1 MMVLKKYIYLLL
13 IIFLSSCKKDFVPIQ
28 SSIVKMDEFE
38 IDEIDYKYLS
48 TKSKFKYK
56 NENQLISATLNT
68 RIERDTKIWFSIRVA
83 LGVEAARG
91 LITKDELTI
100 IDRVNKQV
108 IRSTPDI
115 IERTFK
121 IKLNF
126 EQLESILIGNLL
138 YGISNED
145 QFIREGNYFK
155 IVQQKE
161 SIQSQNLINI
171 KTSKIEKLIL
181 FDEITNYLLTVDY
194 ENFKPLGKILFPGS
208 HKFTSISYL
217 DSSAVPIINNINFN
231 YREVERTNKPLKFP
245 FNIPSK
251 YVVKKI

>member
-1 MMVLKKYIYLLL
+1 MNLHRYVFFLF
-13 IIFLSSCKKDFVPIQ
+13 IILLSSCKKNFIPIE
-28 SSIVKMDEFE
+28 SSIVKIDDFE
-38 IDEIDYKYLS
+38 VNEIDYKFLS
-48 TKSKFKYK
+48 TKSKFQYK
-56 NENQLISATLNT
+56 NENQLINATLNT
-68 RIERDTKIWFSIRVA
+68 RIERDKKIWFSVRVA

-108 IRSTPDI
+108 IKSTPDI

-138 YGISNED
+138 YNIDTTD
-145 QFIREGNYFK
+145 QILKEGTYFK

-161 SIQSQNLINI
+161 SIQSQNLINT

-194 ENFKPLGKILFPGS
+194 ENFKPLGNILFPGR
-208 HKFTSISYL
+208 HQFTSISYL
-217 DSSAVPIINNINFN
+217 DNSAVPIINNINFN
-231 YREVERTNKPLKFP
+231 YKEVERTNKPLKFP

-251 YVVKKI
+251 YAVKKI